1 MATIKIGNVT
11 GAVYQAERPLHL
23 NPDGSAQAS
32 LTYKCTTESRFAV
45 IPAYLTSHPFLPA
58 LKAYESDLD
67 QESGGIIR
75 ITTIYMGVLAA
86 KPEELAQHDYGRT
99 TTEVPIETHPKFAVP
114 YSAPPVTP
122 SDLAVIELALQNA
135 QDPPSSLS
143 EIAKLLYDKK
153 RRGIESFLR
162 PGGIYKKTY
171 VSESFPGARLMNQ
184 VGKIA
189 EPGTPAPTPP
199 AGQNYLC
206 IGISWSKQAGVV
218 TIMEDYQLSGPGGWD
233 PDLYESVFYESV

>member
-11 GAVYQAERPLHL
+11 GAIYQSERPLHL

-32 LTYKCTTESRFAV
+32 LTYKCTTESSFAV
-45 IPAYLTSHPFLPA
+45 IPAYLTAHPFLPD

-67 QESGGIIR
+67 QEPGGIIR
-75 ITTIYMGVLAA
+75 ITTIYKGVLAEN
-86 KPEELAQHDYGRT
+86 PEELAQHDYGRT
-99 TTEVPIETHPKFAVP
+99 TTEAPIETHPKFAVP
-114 YSAPPVTP
+114 YDAPPVTP
-122 SDLAVIELALQNA
+122 TDLATIELALQNA
-135 QDPPSSLS
+135 TAPPTTLS
-143 EIAKLLYDKK
+143 TIATLLYNKK
-153 RRGIESFLR
+153 RRGIESFLK

-171 VSESFPGARLMNQ
+171 VSDSYPGASLMNQ

-189 EPGTPAPTPP
+189 TPASPAPTAPD
-199 AGQNYLC
+199 GQNYLC

-233 PDLYESVFYESV
+233 PDLYESA

>member
-11 GAVYQAERPLHL
+11 GAIYQSERPLHL

-32 LTYKCTTESRFAV
+32 LTYKCTTESSFAV
-45 IPAYLTSHPFLPA
+45 IPAYLTAHPFLPD

-67 QESGGIIR
+67 QEPGGILR
-75 ITTIYMGVLAA
+75 ITTIYKGVLAEN
-86 KPEELAQHDYGRT
+86 PEELAQHDYGRT
-99 TTEVPIETHPKFAVP
+99 TTEAPIETHPKFAVP
-114 YSAPPVTP
+114 YDAPPVTP
-122 SDLAVIELALQNA
+122 TDLATIELALQNA
-135 QDPPSSLS
+135 TAPPTTLS
-143 EIAKLLYDKK
+143 TIATLLYNKK
-153 RRGIESFLR
+153 RRGIESFLK

-171 VSESFPGARLMNQ
+171 VSDSYPGASLMNQ

-189 EPGTPAPTPP
+189 TPASPAPTAPD
-199 AGQNYLC
+199 GQNYLC

-233 PDLYESVFYESV
+233 PDLYESA